1 MEGLAADETALVLH
15 LRPSRRR
22 ARAAA
27 VAEVATLLEDLGGRP
42 LAGGPLSEVS
52 GVAWV
57 AVGPAPAAAIAGR
70 VVRLGYTGA
79 VERVVPAAE
88 VDVDGDPAAAG
99 TVVRWRGSDVVLVP
113 VHAEPDEEL
122 RAEAPDRR
130 SFLLECGDGVVRRIA
145 GYRGGRG
152 PLEHRALPPADAR
165 LLVNLV
171 GRPGAGGVLLDP
183 FAGAG
188 GVVLQAAPAGWV
200 AVSADADPALRYGLG
215 ELTGGR
221 HLVADAAALPLDSGS
236 VDGIATEPP
245 YHDRATGNVVAAV
258 AEAGRVLRVGGR
270 LAMLVAA
277 FQAPAVRA
285 AADRAGLA
293 LDLDVAIDRKG
304 TDVTCLRMVR

>member
-22 ARAAA
+22 APAAA

-42 LAGGPLSEVS
+42 LAGGPLSEMA

-70 VVRLGYTGA
+70 VARLGYTGA
-79 VERVVPAAE
+79 VDRVVPVA
-88 VDVDGDPAAAG
+88 DVDGDPAAAG
-99 TVVRWRGSDVVLVP
+99 TVVRWRRSDVVLVP
-113 VHAEPDEEL
+113 VHADPDDEL
-122 RAEAPDRR
+122 RAEAPHRR

-171 GRPGAGGVLLDP
+171 GRPGEDEVLLDP

-200 AVSADADPALRYGLG
+200 AVSADADPALRYGLA

-221 HLVADAAALPLDSGS
+221 HLVADAATLPLDSGS

-245 YHDRATGNVVAAV
+245 YHDRATRSVVAAV